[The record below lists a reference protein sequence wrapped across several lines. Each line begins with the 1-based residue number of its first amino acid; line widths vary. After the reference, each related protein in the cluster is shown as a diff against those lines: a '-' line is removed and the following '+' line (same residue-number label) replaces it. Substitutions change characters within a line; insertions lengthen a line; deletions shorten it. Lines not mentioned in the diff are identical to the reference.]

1 MSETHEVVQTEEM
14 STEDMT
20 KSDALQEIG
29 RIAGF
34 RGYSRTQLRK
44 EDMNSVF
51 WYLTGETVAH
61 WRKFQT
67 EKSPS
72 YILLRKAVAD
82 ECGLEYEESWSESRP
97 FRRDELRTIVEQ
109 MRESDDHRQH
119 AQGDEE

>member
-1 MSETHEVVQTEEM
+1 MSETTDVVQTAEM

-44 EDMNSVF
+44 EDMNSVY

-67 EKSPS
+67 ERSPS

-82 ECGLEYEESWSESRP
+82 ECGLVYEDSWSESRA
-97 FRRDELRTIVEQ
+97 FRRDELREIVRQ

-119 AQGDEE
+119 AQDDE